1 MRTIDGKLVPENVA
15 EAFDPSVSALI
26 VVDIQNDYCS
36 ADGHF
41 HRRGR
46 DLSMV
51 GRMLPVLQRFLA
63 ETRALGIPCVYTQQ
77 TTLPG
82 GQSDSPA
89 WLFFKTRDGGDPHST
104 LAGSWGEAFVPG
116 FEPAP
121 GDAVVRKHRS
131 SGFVNTNLD
140 LILRSRGIRAVAVCG
155 VTTEGCVESTLRDAA
170 FLDYFVCLVEDC
182 AASDVPELHDLS
194 VRVTRARHPVLSADV
209 LLSIWR
215 AAAGGSRRAAPGP
228 ATSRT

>member
-1 MRTIDGKLVPENVA
+1 MRTIDGKLVPETVA
-15 EAFDPSVSALI
+15 EAFAPSVSALV

-36 ADGHF
+36 DRGHF
-41 HRRGR
+41 DRRGR

-51 GRMLPVLQRFLA
+51 RRMLPTLETLLA
-63 ETRALGIPCVYTQQ
+63 EARALGIPCIYTQQ
-77 TTLPG
+77 TTLPD

-104 LAGSWGEAFVPG
+104 LAGSWGEAFVSG
-116 FEPAP
+116 FEPTP

-140 LILRSRGIRAVAVCG
+140 LILRARGVRALAVCG

-170 FLDYFVCLVEDC
+170 FHDYFVCLVEDC
-182 AASDVPELHDLS
+182 AASDVPELHELS
-194 VRVTRARHPVLSADV
+194 VQVTRARHPVLRADA
-209 LLSIWR
+209 LLAIWR
-215 AAAGGSRRAAPGP
+215 GAAAGTRGSAPAA
-228 ATSRT
+228 SRT